1 MNSRKMAA
9 KKPIRVRVV
18 ILSKKLLAM
27 SFFEMPKFTKAND
40 YFENFLMSQKI
51 ITSTITIITIP
62 TQTPALKIAPIAS
75 QLLNDRT
82 RTSNSGSNSNFLLF
96 ITFLFDF

>member
-1 MNSRKMAA
+1 MKSKKMAA

-18 ILSKKLLAM
+18 ILSNKLLAM

-51 ITSTITIITIP
+51 STSTITTITIP
-62 TQTPALKIAPIAS
+62 TQTPALKIAPMAS
-75 QLLNDRT
+75 QLLSNRMG
-82 RTSNSGSNSNFLLF
+82 TSKSGSKPSLVLF
-96 ITFLFDF
+96 IKCLFDF